1 MPMIKKK
8 LIILNDFYMLCRDP
22 IWPALMAS
30 FEQKQGCLYL
40 LVPQLCRESQKARL
54 HHLALRSL
62 HETKKVHVIQL
73 QIIIIFVEHI
83 SLCIIFFYSFLLSWE
98 TLTCREIRVQ
108 INISYMQSVAGKWVQ
123 EQVYPYGS
131 YYVSEHQQPP
141 PVIVNIALV
150 KESFYWYMSLQTI
163 FKEHMYHTIMYIFCE
178 VFKKL
183 FEISAW
189 NLANNVSMPGSRFCI
204 KLGHR

>member
-73 QIIIIFVEHI
+73 HVIIIFAEHI
-83 SLCIIFFYSFLLSWE
+83 SLCIIFFPVILRNFDMQ
-98 TLTCREIRVQ
+98 RNKRVQ

-123 EQVYPYGS
+123 VQVYPYGS
-131 YYVSEHQQPP
+131 YYVSELQQPP

-163 FKEHMYHTIMYIFCE
+163 FKEHMYYTIMYIF
-178 VFKKL
+178 L
-183 FEISAW
+183 WSI
-189 NLANNVSMPGSRFCI
+189 
-204 KLGHR
+204 

>member
-1 MPMIKKK
+1 MQGPH
-8 LIILNDFYMLCRDP
+8 LTSTHGII
-22 IWPALMAS
+22 W
-30 FEQKQGCLYL
+30 
-40 LVPQLCRESQKARL
+40 
-54 HHLALRSL
+54 
-62 HETKKVHVIQL
+62 TKTRVFIL
-73 QIIIIFVEHI
+73 T
-83 SLCIIFFYSFLLSWE
+83 CTATLSWKSKGKIASLGFE
-98 TLTCREIRVQ
+98 ITARNQKSSRHPATRHYNFCRTHFTVYNILLFFPVILRNFDMQRNKRVQ

-123 EQVYPYGS
+123 VQVYPYGS